1 MIGISRLKATAI
13 VDAIKCVFEIN
24 GEGEKLCMISIG
36 KNIIERRKIVLTAL
50 LVAVIIFSMLAACG
64 MSRKPVI
71 DTQDGIT
78 NILDYVTVE
87 FSGNN
92 GEGIALVKVDYDG
105 METEMVGGEDKI
117 KKLNDVSDLGVLS
130 KYINAVSSISF
141 SIDNN
146 TSLKNGDQVIVSVSY
161 DESAAQ
167 AAGVNFGDQKS
178 KTYVV
183 KGLKK

>member
-1 MIGISRLKATAI
+1 MKATAT

>member
-1 MIGISRLKATAI
+1 
-13 VDAIKCVFEIN
+13 
-24 GEGEKLCMISIG
+24 MISIG
-36 KNIIERRKIVLTAL
+36 KNMLERKQIILTGFLVITIL
-50 LVAVIIFSMLAACG
+50 LSMLVACG
-64 MSRKPVI
+64 MSRKSVI

-78 NILDYVTVE
+78 NILDYVTVD
-87 FSGNN
+87 FSGYN
-92 GEGIALVKVDYDG
+92 GEGVALVKVDYDG

-117 KKLNDVSDLGVLS
+117 KELNDVSDLGVLS

>member
-1 MIGISRLKATAI
+1 
-13 VDAIKCVFEIN
+13 
-24 GEGEKLCMISIG
+24 MISIG
-36 KNIIERRKIVLTAL
+36 KNMLERKQIILTGFL
-50 LVAVIIFSMLAACG
+50 VITILLSMLVACV
-64 MSRKPVI
+64 MSRKSVI

-78 NILDYVTVE
+78 NILDYVTVD
-87 FSGNN
+87 FSGYN
-92 GEGIALVKVDYDG
+92 GEGVALVKVDYDG

-117 KKLNDVSDLGVLS
+117 KELNDVSDLGVLS

>member
-1 MIGISRLKATAI
+1 
-13 VDAIKCVFEIN
+13 
-24 GEGEKLCMISIG
+24 MISIG
-36 KNIIERRKIVLTAL
+36 KNMLERKQIIFTGFLVITILL
-50 LVAVIIFSMLAACG
+50 SMLVAYG

>member
-1 MIGISRLKATAI
+1 MKGDIQAELRCALRILW
-13 VDAIKCVFEIN
+13 
-24 GEGEKLCMISIG
+24 EGENLCMISIG
-36 KNIIERRKIVLTAL
+36 KNMVERRRIILTGL
-50 LVAVIIFSMLAACG
+50 LVVTIIFSMLAACG
-64 MSRKPVI
+64 MTRKQVI
-71 DTQDGIT
+71 DTEDGIT
-78 NILDYVTVE
+78 NILDYVSVE

-92 GEGIALVKVDYDG
+92 GEGVALVNVDYDG

-117 KKLNDVSDLGVLS
+117 KELNDVSDLGVLS

-146 TSLKNGDQVIVSVSY
+146 TSLSNGDQVIVSVSF
-161 DESAAQ
+161 DENAAQ

>member
-1 MIGISRLKATAI
+1 
-13 VDAIKCVFEIN
+13 
-24 GEGEKLCMISIG
+24 MISIG
-36 KNIIERRKIVLTAL
+36 KNMIERKQIILTGFLVLT
-50 LVAVIIFSMLAACG
+50 IFLSMLVACG
-64 MSRKPVI
+64 MSRKSVI
-71 DTQDGIT
+71 NTQDGIT
-78 NILDYVTVE
+78 NILDYVTVD
-87 FSGNN
+87 FSGYN
-92 GEGIALVKVDYDG
+92 GEGVALVKVDYDG

-117 KKLNDVSDLGVLS
+117 KELNDVSDLGTLS